1 MLTERQ
7 DRKGRAMRVRALR
20 IAAIFCAAA
29 AGADCRAEP
38 GLTLYGVVDAALN
51 LIDNGSATS
60 ASMKSGIVSGSQF
73 GMRGTEDL
81 GGSLRA
87 VFQLETSFE
96 SNSGAY
102 KPYFGDPSSAT
113 PQAPNGVVGKGF
125 NRRAFV
131 GLEGRYGML
140 QLGRDYTPL
149 YWAVLDS
156 DPLKLG
162 SYGNMQQIVLLSG
175 TGSDRFGRASNAVFY
190 TSPRVAG
197 LRGRLMVSLGPA
209 AAHGASQGS
218 PPGQP
223 RSASRMIG
231 ASLDYTR
238 GALTFNGSYQLLRLP
253 EIAGSP
259 PAYTGAT
266 GLRRD
271 MLVGLKYTS
280 GDYTLAG
287 GYFRV
292 SHPGRSGDGSDI
304 WAGAS
309 LRLGAGVLAF
319 NVQHMRQDVP
329 GRSRPGEAMVLG
341 ISYIHALSRRVSLY
355 ASYGM
360 VNNGAAGA
368 FSLLSSDTAVAPA
381 ARGGDIRALG
391 VGMRYVF

>member
-1 MLTERQ
+1 
-7 DRKGRAMRVRALR
+7 
-20 IAAIFCAAA
+20 
-29 AGADCRAEP
+29 
-38 GLTLYGVVDAALN
+38 LYGVVDAGLN

-60 ASMKSGIVSGSQF
+60 ASMKSGIISGSQF
-73 GMRGTEDL
+73 GLRGTEDL
-81 GGSLRA
+81 GSSLRA
-87 VFQLETSFE
+87 VFQLEASFE

-113 PQAPNGVVGKGF
+113 AQAPNGAPGKGF

-175 TGSDRFGRASNAVFY
+175 TGSDRFGRTSNAAFY

-197 LRGRLMVSLGPA
+197 LRGRLMASLGPA
-209 AAHGASQGS
+209 AARSASDG
-218 PPGQP
+218 PP

-231 ASLDYTR
+231 ASVDYTQHGLTLN
-238 GALTFNGSYQLLRLP
+238 GAYQLLRLP

-259 PAYTGAT
+259 AAYTGAT

-271 MLVGLKYTS
+271 MLVGLKYAS
-280 GDYTLAG
+280 GDYTAAG

-292 SHPGRSGDGSDI
+292 RHPGRSGDGSDI
-304 WAGAS
+304 WVGAS

-319 NVQHMRQDVP
+319 NVQRMRQDVP
-329 GRSRPGEAMVLG
+329 GRSRPGEATVLG
-341 ISYIHALSRRVSLY
+341 LSYIHALSRRFSLY

-360 VNNGAAGA
+360 VNNGANAA

-381 ARGGDIRALG
+381 ARGEDIRALG

>member
-1 MLTERQ
+1 MPTGRQ
-7 DRKGRAMRVRALR
+7 QNGRQAMKRRVLR
-20 IAAIFCAAA
+20 IAALAFAA
-29 AGADCRAEP
+29 AGAASHAEP
-38 GLTLYGVVDAALN
+38 GLVLYGVVDAGLN
-51 LIDNGSATS
+51 LIANGSATS
-60 ASMKSGIVSGSQF
+60 ASMKSGIISGSQF
-73 GMRGTEDL
+73 GLRGTEDL
-81 GGSLRA
+81 GSSLRA
-87 VFQLETSFE
+87 VFQLEASFE

-113 PQAPNGVVGKGF
+113 AQAPNGAPGKGF

-175 TGSDRFGRASNAVFY
+175 TGSDRFGRTSNAAFY

-197 LRGRLMVSLGPA
+197 LRGRLMASLGPA
-209 AAHGASQGS
+209 AARSASDG
-218 PPGQP
+218 PP

-231 ASLDYTR
+231 ASVDYTQHGLTLN
-238 GALTFNGSYQLLRLP
+238 GAYQLLRLP

-259 PAYTGAT
+259 AAYTGAT

-271 MLVGLKYTS
+271 MLVGLKYAS
-280 GDYTLAG
+280 GDYTAAG

-292 SHPGRSGDGSDI
+292 RHPGRSGDGSDI
-304 WAGAS
+304 WVGAS

-319 NVQHMRQDVP
+319 NVQRMRQDVP
-329 GRSRPGEAMVLG
+329 GRSRPGEATVLG
-341 ISYIHALSRRVSLY
+341 LSYIHALSRRFSLY

-360 VNNGAAGA
+360 VNNGANAA

-381 ARGGDIRALG
+381 ARGEDIRALG